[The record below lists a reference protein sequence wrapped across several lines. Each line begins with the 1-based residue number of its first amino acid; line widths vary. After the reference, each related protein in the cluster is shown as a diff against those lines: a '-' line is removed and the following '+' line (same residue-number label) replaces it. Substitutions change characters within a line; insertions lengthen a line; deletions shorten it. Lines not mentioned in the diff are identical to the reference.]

1 MPTALIRL
9 LVDASATLSD
19 KLDILLKMSSTSS
32 LGKLERGNLGDPT
45 RFGDLDPNLFGD
57 LDLHLYGDLDLHLFG
72 DLDLHLLGDLRDLVI
87 YCKKINSHHFDWRG
101 KSKSY
106 RVSS

>member
-57 LDLHLYGDLDLHLFG
+57 LDLHPW
-72 DLDLHLLGDLRDLVI
+72 I
-87 YCKKINSHHFDWRG
+87 YIFSETWIYIFWVTCATLSFIVKK
-101 KSKSY
+101 
-106 RVSS
+106 